1 MHVGFE
7 NAITTAEKAALKAAF
22 DLYCERFAMDQCQY
36 ESICVAAA
44 STLMLPLPLD
54 RASISFASSFET
66 ASGRNCVSYDR
77 AGLMNLQG
85 PLPFLNFHN
94 IRVQCKVFDNVVDIL
109 MHHLMYI

>member
-1 MHVGFE
+1 MGRTSC
-7 NAITTAEKAALKAAF
+7 N
-22 DLYCERFAMDQCQY
+22 
-36 ESICVAAA
+36 VARSFQVS

-54 RASISFASSFET
+54 RAGISFASSGET

-109 MHHLMYI
+109 MHHLVSIFSDLQPCIVIRIVVIRVILRTFALTV